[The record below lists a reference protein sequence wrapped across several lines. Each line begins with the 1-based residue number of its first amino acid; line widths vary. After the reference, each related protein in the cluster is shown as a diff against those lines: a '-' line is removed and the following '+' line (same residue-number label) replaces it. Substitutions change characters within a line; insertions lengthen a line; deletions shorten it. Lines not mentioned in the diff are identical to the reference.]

1 MSLVPYLSDPDN
13 DSLESLSDSELE
25 LSNFTEQ
32 AQVEGDS
39 GQYAKPND
47 TFEKQDMAT
56 SSSNYEEELLVNA
69 KTSAEEAKE
78 MPFSDSVDELLLWKI
93 LR

>member
-32 AQVEGDS
+32 AQVEGNS

-47 TFEKQDMAT
+47 TWETRSCYK
-56 SSSNYEEELLVNA
+56 Y
-69 KTSAEEAKE
+69 K
-78 MPFSDSVDELLLWKI
+78 
-93 LR
+93 